1 MTTRFL
7 LTVSSIY
14 VCGLTDGEAIGFL
27 NSFEER
33 MLLCP
38 LSIPCYICNNPSR
51 NEHKQTMSKAP
62 RSGVLAREPGKG
74 FSAAQKK
81 ISQADFCPNSQWR
94 ELRWTGNKY
103 PWFSTLVLL
112 WRRHREESL
121 NYVRSTEHCHEPLTD
136 QTSAWSNLGNN
147 LVFSVCA
154 STLFSASFTAGS
166 DVCL

>member
-7 LTVSSIY
+7 LNSEI
-14 VCGLTDGEAIGFL
+14 CLCLTDGQAIGFL

-33 MLLCP
+33 MLLWP

-81 ISQADFCPNSQWR
+81 ISQADFCPGSQWR
-94 ELRWTGNKY
+94 ELRLMNW
-103 PWFSTLVLL
+103 
-112 WRRHREESL
+112 
-121 NYVRSTEHCHEPLTD
+121 
-136 QTSAWSNLGNN
+136 
-147 LVFSVCA
+147 
-154 STLFSASFTAGS
+154 
-166 DVCL
+166 

>member
-33 MLLCP
+33 MLLWP
-38 LSIPCYICNNPSR
+38 LSILCYICNNPSR

-81 ISQADFCPNSQWR
+81 DFS
-94 ELRWTGNKY
+94 G
-103 PWFSTLVLL
+103 
-112 WRRHREESL
+112 
-121 NYVRSTEHCHEPLTD
+121 
-136 QTSAWSNLGNN
+136 
-147 LVFSVCA
+147 
-154 STLFSASFTAGS
+154 
-166 DVCL
+166 